1 MLLRG
6 FPTLWASVTI
16 SSLGD
21 GMRFVALPLLAAE
34 LTGDARMIALVALAG
49 QLSSLLLALPAGALA
64 DRLDR
69 RRMLFWADAARTLVV
84 GALAAAV
91 AAHAARI
98 GWLVLA
104 ALLLGTGGVLYS
116 AGWSGM
122 VPTLVPPADRARAN
136 SRLQAGALVTD
147 TLVGTPLGA
156 VLFGLAAALPFAVD
170 TLSFACAAGLVLLLR
185 GDFRPGGAELPG
197 GAGALAGVAG
207 APVGAVGAV
216 RPRAERPAL
225 RRQVAEALRWLRGRP
240 VLFRLC
246 LARGLTGGV
255 SSGLIAVLVLY
266 AGRAQHL
273 GPTGFALLVAAFAV
287 GGLLGSVLTPRLLQH
302 WGVRPTLTAGALG
315 SAACALLLALAPTPA
330 VAALAVAGYGVA
342 EFAWYVGGLTLRQA
356 QVPTHLLGR
365 VTMAHQLVFDASGA
379 VGAALA
385 GLLAHAWG
393 VRAPYF
399 VGAALLLA
407 VPLLL
412 PRSRREAQGWA
423 LAGP

>member
-1 MLLRG
+1 MFLRG

-49 QLSSLLLALPAGALA
+49 QLSSLLFALPAGAWA

-84 GALAAAV
+84 GVLAAAV

-147 TLVGTPLGA
+147 TLLGTPLGA

-170 TLSFACAAGLVLLLR
+170 TLSFACAAGLVLLLQ
-185 GDFRPGGAELPG
+185 GDFRPGRAEPPG
-197 GAGALAGVAG
+197 GAGPHAG
-207 APVGAVGAV
+207 APGAAGA
-216 RPRAERPAL
+216 PAERPAL

-266 AGRAQHL
+266 ASRAQHL

-330 VAALAVAGYGVA
+330 VAALAVAAYGVA

-412 PRSRREAQGWA
+412 PAARREAQGWA
-423 LAGP
+423 LAGH

>member
-185 GDFRPGGAELPG
+185 GDFRPGGA
-197 GAGALAGVAG
+197 GASAGE
-207 APVGAVGAV
+207 VGAVG
-216 RPRAERPAL
+216 PRAERPAL

-315 SAACALLLALAPTPA
+315 SAACALLLALAPVPA

>member
-1 MLLRG
+1 MFLRG

-49 QLSSLLLALPAGALA
+49 QLSSLLFALPAGAWA

-84 GALAAAV
+84 GVLAAAV

-122 VPTLVPPADRARAN
+122 VPALVPPADRARAN

-147 TLVGTPLGA
+147 TLLGTPLGA

-170 TLSFACAAGLVLLLR
+170 TLSFACAAGLVLLLQ
-185 GDFRPGGAELPG
+185 GDFRPGRAEPPG
-197 GAGALAGVAG
+197 GAGPHAG
-207 APVGAVGAV
+207 APGAAGA
-216 RPRAERPAL
+216 PAERPAL

-266 AGRAQHL
+266 ASRAQHL

-330 VAALAVAGYGVA
+330 VAALAVAAYGVA

-412 PRSRREAQGWA
+412 PAARREAQGWA
-423 LAGP
+423 LAGH

>member
-1 MLLRG
+1 MFLRG

-49 QLSSLLLALPAGALA
+49 QLSSLLFALPAGAWA

-84 GALAAAV
+84 GVLAAAV

-122 VPTLVPPADRARAN
+122 VPALVPPADRARAN

-147 TLVGTPLGA
+147 TLLGTPLGA

-170 TLSFACAAGLVLLLR
+170 TLSFACAAGLVLLLQ
-185 GDFRPGGAELPG
+185 GDFRPGRAEPPG
-197 GAGALAGVAG
+197 GAGPHAG
-207 APVGAVGAV
+207 AAGAAGAVGA
-216 RPRAERPAL
+216 PAERPAL

-266 AGRAQHL
+266 ASRAQHL

-330 VAALAVAGYGVA
+330 VAALAVAAYGVA

-412 PRSRREAQGWA
+412 PAARREAQGWA
-423 LAGP
+423 LAGH

>member
-1 MLLRG
+1 MFLRG

-49 QLSSLLLALPAGALA
+49 QLSSLLFALPAGAWA

-84 GALAAAV
+84 GVLAAAV

-122 VPTLVPPADRARAN
+122 VPALVPPADRARAN

-147 TLVGTPLGA
+147 TLLGTPLGA

-170 TLSFACAAGLVLLLR
+170 TLSFACAAGLVLLLQ
-185 GDFRPGGAELPG
+185 GDFRPGRAEPPG
-197 GAGALAGVAG
+197 GAGPHAGAAGAAG
-207 APVGAVGAV
+207 APGAVGA
-216 RPRAERPAL
+216 PAERPAL

-266 AGRAQHL
+266 ASRAQHL

-315 SAACALLLALAPTPA
+315 SAVCALLLALAPTPA
-330 VAALAVAGYGVA
+330 VAALAVAAYGVA

-356 QVPTHLLGR
+356 QVPTRLLGR

-412 PRSRREAQGWA
+412 PAARREAQGWA
-423 LAGP
+423 LAGH

>member
-1 MLLRG
+1 MFLRG
-6 FPTLWASVTI
+6 FPILWASVTI

-84 GALAAAV
+84 GVLAAAV

-104 ALLLGTGGVLYS
+104 ALLLGTGGVLYG

-122 VPTLVPPADRARAN
+122 VPALVPPADRARAN

-147 TLVGTPLGA
+147 TLLGTPLGA

-170 TLSFACAAGLVLLLR
+170 TLSFACAAGLVLLLQ
-185 GDFRPGGAELPG
+185 GDFRPGGAEPP
-197 GAGALAGVAG
+197 ARAEPAAGVAG
-207 APVGAVGAV
+207 AHAGAVEPPAG
-216 RPRAERPAL
+216 RPAL

-266 AGRAQHL
+266 ASRAQHL

-287 GGLLGSVLTPRLLQH
+287 GGLLGSVLTPRLLQR

-330 VAALAVAGYGVA
+330 VAALAVAAYGVA

-356 QVPTHLLGR
+356 QVPTRLLGR

-379 VGAALA
+379 AGAALA

-399 VGAALLLA
+399 VGAVLLLA

-412 PRSRREAQGWA
+412 PTARREAQGWA
-423 LAGP
+423 LAGQ